1 LLKPSNGVILCLQ
14 LKVQEQTKMT
24 PSPQAT
30 LKLTDED
37 TRQEAIA
44 RLTTYFPLRVSG
56 YECTAETVFDVL
68 VKAAVTGQTI
78 ETACNDLDEM
88 VDGET
93 IRGYLNEQVRL
104 DDLHTLEQQVNQAL
118 VAGLPRRI
126 RKSKLEIAIDLH
138 DEPFYGHTP
147 ELLALTC
154 GGPAHKG
161 TTRFFR
167 VATAYLI
174 FKDMRLTLALLFVR
188 SEDELAELVA
198 ALGRRLRILRL
209 KVKRLYL
216 DKGFCTLPVLRHLNK
231 SGWPAILACPI
242 RGKKGGTRGLCQGNQ
257 SYRTQHTF
265 KSNQYGALTVPLA
278 IVRTYTSHQ
287 RSKRK
292 KRRAT
297 WLVYVVLNG
306 QFNPK
311 TIRHLYRKRFGIEA
325 SYRCMRQVRAW
336 TTSRNG
342 ALRFLL
348 ISLGF
353 ILINLWVELR
363 WRFCQIKQQGR
374 RQIDT
379 KRLELQ
385 RLLSFLNHAIKK
397 IYGVVSFITADIEP
411 LGV

>member
-1 LLKPSNGVILCLQ
+1 
-14 LKVQEQTKMT
+14 MT
-24 PSPQAT
+24 PPTKAT

-37 TRQEAIA
+37 TRHAAIE
-44 RLTTYFPLRVSG
+44 RMTTYFPLQVSG

-78 ETACNDLDEM
+78 ETACNDLEKV

-93 IRGYLNEQVRL
+93 IRGYLNEQVKV
-104 DDLHTLEQQVNQAL
+104 DDLHSLEQQVNQAL
-118 VAGLPRRI
+118 VPGLPRRLW
-126 RKSKLEIAIDLH
+126 KPKLEIAIDLH
-138 DEPFYGHTP
+138 DEPFYGHSP

-154 GGPAHKG
+154 RGPAHQG

-167 VATAYLI
+167 LATAYLI

-188 SEDELAELVA
+188 PEDKLAEIVA
-198 ALGRRLRILRL
+198 ALLRRLDILGL

-216 DKGFCTLPVLRHLNK
+216 DKGFCCIPVLRCIEK
-231 SGWPAILACPI
+231 RGWSAILACPI
-242 RGKKGGTRGLCQGNQ
+242 RGKKGGTRGLCQGKQ

-265 KSNQYGALTVPLA
+265 KSQENGSFTAPTA
-278 IVRTYTSHQ
+278 IVHTYTSHQ

-297 WLVYVVLNG
+297 WLVYVALNCK
-306 QFNPK
+306 FDPK
-311 TIRHLYRKRFGIEA
+311 TIRKQYRKRFGIET
-325 SYRCMRQVRAW
+325 SYRCMRKVRPW

-348 ISLGF
+348 LSLAF
-353 ILINLWVELR
+353 ILTNLWLELR
-363 WRFCQIKQQGR
+363 WRFCQLRQQGR

-379 KRLELQ
+379 KRFELQ
-385 RLLSFLNHAIKK
+385 RMLAFLNRAIEK
-397 IYGVVSFITADIEP
+397 IYGVASFIMADVEP

>member
-1 LLKPSNGVILCLQ
+1 MTS
-14 LKVQEQTKMT
+14 QTKT
-24 PSPQAT
+24 T

-37 TRQEAIA
+37 TRQEAVE
-44 RLTTYFPLRVSG
+44 RLTRYLPLQVSG
-56 YECTAETVFDVL
+56 YECSAETVIDVL
-68 VKAAVTGQTI
+68 VKAAVSGQTI
-78 ETACNDLDEM
+78 EAVCKDLDEM
-88 VDGET
+88 VAGET
-93 IRGYLNEQVRL
+93 IRGYLNEQVRV
-104 DDLHTLEQQVNQAL
+104 DDLHRLEQQVNQAL

-126 RKSKLEIAIDLH
+126 WKPKLEIAIDLH
-138 DEPFYGHTP
+138 DEPFYGHSP

-154 GGPAHKG
+154 GGKAHKG

-174 FKDMRLTLALLFVR
+174 FKDMRLTLGLLFVR
-188 SEDELAELVA
+188 PEDELAEIVA
-198 ALGRRLRILRL
+198 ALGRRLRILGF

-216 DKGFCTLPVLRHLNK
+216 DKGFCSIPVLRHLEK
-231 SGWPAILACPI
+231 SGWSAILACPI
-242 RGKKGGTRGLCQGNQ
+242 RGKKGGTRGLCQGNK

-265 KSNQYGALTVPLA
+265 KSNENGSFTAPLA
-278 IVRTYTSHQ
+278 IVRSYTSHK

-292 KRRAT
+292 KRRAI

-311 TIRHLYRKRFGIEA
+311 TVRKLYRKRFGIET

-348 ISLGF
+348 MSLGF

-363 WRFCQIKQQGR
+363 WRFCQIKQRGR
-374 RQIDT
+374 RQIDA
-379 KRLELQ
+379 KRFELQ
-385 RLLSFLNHAIKK
+385 RLVSFLNRAIQK
-397 IYGVVSFITADIEP
+397 IYGVVSFIQADVAP

>member
-1 LLKPSNGVILCLQ
+1 MTP
-14 LKVQEQTKMT
+14 QTKT
-24 PSPQAT
+24 T
-30 LKLTDED
+30 LTLTDED
-37 TRQEAIA
+37 TRQEALE
-44 RLTTYFPLRVSG
+44 RLTTYFPLEVSG
-56 YECTAETVFDVL
+56 YECGTETVFDVL
-68 VKAAVTGQTI
+68 IKAAVTKQTI
-78 ETACNDLDEM
+78 ETVCNDLDEM

-93 IRGYLNEQVRL
+93 IRGYLNEQVTV
-104 DDLHTLEQQVNQAL
+104 DDLRGLEQQVNQAL

-126 RKSKLEIAIDLH
+126 WKPKLEIAIDLH
-138 DEPFYGHTP
+138 DEPFYGHSP
-147 ELLALTC
+147 ELVALTC
-154 GGPAHKG
+154 RGQAHKG

-188 SEDELAELVA
+188 PEDELAEIVA
-198 ALGRRLRILRL
+198 ALLRRLRILGL

-216 DKGFCTLPVLRHLNK
+216 DKGFCSNPVLRYIEQ

-242 RGKKGGTRGLCQGNQ
+242 RGRKGGTRGLCQGNK

-265 KSNQYGALTVPLA
+265 KSQDNGSFTASVA
-278 IVRTYTSHQ
+278 IVRAYTSRQ

-292 KRRAT
+292 KRRAV
-297 WLVYVVLNG
+297 WLVYVVLNCN
-306 QFNPK
+306 FNPK
-311 TIRHLYRKRFGIEA
+311 TVRKLYRKRFGIET

-363 WRFCQIKQQGR
+363 WRFCQIKQRGR
-374 RQIDT
+374 RQIDA
-379 KRLELQ
+379 KRFELQ
-385 RLLSFLNHAIKK
+385 RLASFLNQAVQK
-397 IYGVVSFITADIEP
+397 IYGVVSFIQADIEP
-411 LGV
+411 IGV

>member
-1 LLKPSNGVILCLQ
+1 MTP
-14 LKVQEQTKMT
+14 QTKT
-24 PSPQAT
+24 T

-37 TRQEAIA
+37 TRQEAIE
-44 RLTTYFPLRVSG
+44 RLTTYFPLQVSG
-56 YECTAETVFDVL
+56 YDCTAETVIDVL

-78 ETACNDLDEM
+78 EATCKELDEM
-88 VDGET
+88 VAGET
-93 IRGYLNEQVRL
+93 IRGYLNEQIRV
-104 DDLHTLEQQVNQAL
+104 DDLHRLEQQVNQAL

-126 RKSKLEIAIDLH
+126 WKPKLEIALDLH
-138 DEPFYGHTP
+138 DEPFYGHSP
-147 ELLALTC
+147 ELVALTC
-154 GGPAHKG
+154 GGKAHKG

-174 FKDMRLTLALLFVR
+174 FKDMRLTLGLLFVR
-188 SEDELAELVA
+188 PEDDLAEIVA
-198 ALGRRLRILRL
+198 ALGRRLCILGL

-216 DKGFCTLPVLRHLNK
+216 DKGFCSIPVLRHLEK
-231 SGWPAILACPI
+231 SGLPAILACPI
-242 RGKKGGTRGLCQGNQ
+242 RGRKGGTRGLCQGNQ
-257 SYRTQHTF
+257 SYATQHTF
-265 KSNQYGALTVPLA
+265 KSNENGSFTASLA
-278 IVRTYTSHQ
+278 IVRSFTTHQ

-292 KRRAT
+292 KRRAI

-311 TIRHLYRKRFGIEA
+311 TVRKLYRKRFGIET

-348 ISLGF
+348 MSLAF

-363 WRFCQIKQQGR
+363 WRFCQIKQRGR
-374 RQIDT
+374 RQIDA
-379 KRLELQ
+379 KRFELQ
-385 RLLSFLNHAIKK
+385 RLVTFLNRAIQK
-397 IYGVVSFITADIEP
+397 IYGVVSFIQADVAP

>member
-1 LLKPSNGVILCLQ
+1 MTL
-14 LKVQEQTKMT
+14 QTK
-24 PSPQAT
+24 AT
-30 LKLTDED
+30 LELTDEN
-37 TRQEAIA
+37 TRQEAVG
-44 RLTTYFPLRVSG
+44 RLTTHLPLQVSG
-56 YECTAETVFDVL
+56 YECSVETVFDVL
-68 VKAAVTGQTI
+68 VKAAVSGQTI
-78 ETACNDLDEM
+78 EAVCKDLDGM

-93 IRGYLNEQVRL
+93 IRGYLNEQVRV
-104 DDLHTLEQQVNQAL
+104 DDMHRLEQQVNQAL

-126 RKSKLEIAIDLH
+126 WKSKVEIAIDLH
-138 DEPFYGHTP
+138 DEPFYGHSP

-154 GGPAHKG
+154 GGKAHKG

-174 FKDMRLTLALLFVR
+174 FKDMRLTLGLLFVR
-188 SEDELAELVA
+188 PEDELAEIVA
-198 ALGRRLRILRL
+198 ALLRRLRILGL
-209 KVKRLYL
+209 KVRRLYL
-216 DKGFCTLPVLRHLNK
+216 DKGFCSIPVLHHLEK

-242 RGKKGGTRGLCQGNQ
+242 RGKKGGTRGLCRGNK

-265 KSNQYGALTVPLA
+265 KSTENGSFTAPLA
-278 IVRTYTSHQ
+278 IVRSYTSHK

-292 KRRAT
+292 KRRAV
-297 WLVYVVLNG
+297 WLVYVVLNCD
-306 QFNPK
+306 FNPK
-311 TIRHLYRKRFGIEA
+311 TVRRLYRKRFGIET

-348 ISLGF
+348 MSLGF

-363 WRFCQIKQQGR
+363 WRFCQIKQRGR

-379 KRLELQ
+379 KRFVLQ
-385 RLLSFLNHAIKK
+385 RLLSFLNRAIQKN
-397 IYGVVSFITADIEP
+397 YGVVSFIRADVEP

>member
-1 LLKPSNGVILCLQ
+1 MTP
-14 LKVQEQTKMT
+14 QTKT
-24 PSPQAT
+24 T

-37 TRQEAIA
+37 TRQEAIE
-44 RLTTYFPLRVSG
+44 RLTTYFPLQVSG
-56 YECTAETVFDVL
+56 YDCTAETVIDVL

-78 ETACNDLDEM
+78 EATCKELDEM
-88 VDGET
+88 VAGET
-93 IRGYLNEQVRL
+93 IRGYLNEQIRV
-104 DDLHTLEQQVNQAL
+104 DDLHRLEQQVNQAL

-126 RKSKLEIAIDLH
+126 WKPKLEIALDLH
-138 DEPFYGHTP
+138 DEPFYGHSP
-147 ELLALTC
+147 ELVALTC
-154 GGPAHKG
+154 GGKAHKG

-174 FKDMRLTLALLFVR
+174 FKDMRLTLGLLFVR
-188 SEDELAELVA
+188 PEDDLAEIVA
-198 ALGRRLRILRL
+198 ALGRRLCILGL

-216 DKGFCTLPVLRHLNK
+216 DKGFCSIPVLRHLEK
-231 SGWPAILACPI
+231 SGLPAILACPI
-242 RGKKGGTRGLCQGNQ
+242 RGRKGGTRGLCQGNQ
-257 SYRTQHTF
+257 SYATQHTF
-265 KSNQYGALTVPLA
+265 KSNENGSFTASLA
-278 IVRTYTSHQ
+278 IVRSFTTHQ

-292 KRRAT
+292 KRRAI

-311 TIRHLYRKRFGIEA
+311 TVRKLYRKRFGIET

-348 ISLGF
+348 MSLGF

-363 WRFCQIKQQGR
+363 WRFCQIKQRGR
-374 RQIDT
+374 RQIDA
-379 KRLELQ
+379 KRFELQ
-385 RLLSFLNHAIKK
+385 RLVTFLNRAIQK
-397 IYGVVSFITADIEP
+397 IYGVVSFIQADVAP